1 MTSSTSILVIFFLWF
16 LFSRKQV
23 CLQKS
28 HPTNISHYTVSE
40 TVSIDS
46 HETFLASP
54 FHYIVISAK
63 QFDATIMNISS
74 LDNEVFPLEEDL
86 LNYTQHVIPALISI
100 PPEVLL
106 GRDCLD
112 GELKECW

>member
-1 MTSSTSILVIFFLWF
+1 MVFIFAKAGLSAKITKISTQ
-16 LFSRKQV
+16 RKFPAIQY
-23 CLQKS
+23 LK
-28 HPTNISHYTVSE
+28 

-46 HETFLASP
+46 HKTLFLASP

-86 LNYTQHVIPALISI
+86 LNYTQHIIPALISI

-106 GRDCLD
+106 GRECLD
-112 GELKECW
+112 GELKEC